1 MPSTILGGKTFPTHN
16 ITLLV
21 QLLALPIVRF
31 PSLPPTPRSTNL
43 PIAVLSAPIEH
54 VRIRLQTQPH
64 GSNRLYSGPLSC
76 IRTLISTAGI
86 THGLYR
92 GTAVTLLREAQAY
105 GVWFLTFEY
114 LMARHASRS
123 DVPSWKVALYGG
135 LAGEV
140 LWLASYPFDVV
151 KSRMQTD
158 AVDREIQK
166 YKTMRGAFKSI
177 WREGGM
183 GAFWKGLGPTMVRAM
198 PVSAGTFFTVEM
210 AMRAMG

>member
-1 MPSTILGGKTFPTHN
+1 
-16 ITLLV
+16 
-21 QLLALPIVRF
+21 
-31 PSLPPTPRSTNL
+31 
-43 PIAVLSAPIEH
+43 
-54 VRIRLQTQPH
+54 
-64 GSNRLYSGPLSC
+64 
-76 IRTLISTAGI
+76 
-86 THGLYR
+86 
-92 GTAVTLLREAQAY
+92 
-105 GVWFLTFEY
+105 
-114 LMARHASRS
+114 MARHASRS

-135 LAGEV
+135 LAGEA

-158 AVDREIQK
+158 AVDREKQK

-210 AMRAMG
+210 AMRMMG